1 MRITRRRPDRP
12 DPAWRSLGTNLE
24 VLEGRALLSST
35 NIHPYLP
42 FLPSDLPVTN
52 PATHRQI
59 PFFSV
64 APLAHQARL
73 NPQAQFVNNQGKIV
87 SGKDR
92 QGDEWTITVHGPGAV
107 IVTDISPNDG
117 ILDDNIDTIQLV
129 GTDPR
134 TTYVTGQTVASAHV
148 LTSGTV
154 LFNRLIDTSG
164 VKSIV
169 LNGFTLQETVTPP
182 AAAVGENTSLFL
194 NTGIYLTGGVGL
206 LQFHNIVATQNQA
219 QAIAPINIVIG
230 DPSTAPPTQDRPII
244 RLDEIFNTV
253 FNSSSTAIPT
263 GPQTTP
269 TVNILVNGQLH
280 GLDFISSTNQPDIPA
295 GDQFMFPVV
304 GTTGRTAIQAQ
315 GIDHLNVRG
324 SAVNVTAAR
333 ESVPFLNSFSGLE
346 HLGTATFGGNADAVG
361 LDVQGKVG
369 GVKFSK
375 GLGNPAGTGLSAT
388 KLGLPADQTGFP
400 AHGLLGGLVTARK
413 IGHVVAR
420 PANVIISQ
428 TPTNPDFVQLYRQGE
443 PAYFP
448 RNGNALTSAAIVS
461 AGSIGRTT
469 IVGNTSSSEIKAGF
483 DYPSFAAGLEGTRAP
498 SQIAPIGQRGDSI
511 NSAISATYRPYQH
524 LYGTSLD
531 TAGPGLL
538 KGQFRGVLYNTG
550 AVTSLGNKGS
560 GFFARHKVGY
570 LPPPQAPKRIHG
582 VLVR

>member
-1 MRITRRRPDRP
+1 MRFTRRRSDRP
-12 DPAWRSLGTNLE
+12 DPARRSLGTSLE

-35 NIHPYLP
+35 NVHPYLP
-42 FLPSDLPVTN
+42 FLPSDLPVSN
-52 PATHRQI
+52 PVTHQQI

-73 NPQAQFVNNQGKIV
+73 DPQAQFVNNAGKIV

-92 QGDEWTITVHGPGAV
+92 QGNEWTITVHGPGAV

-134 TTYVTGQTVASAHV
+134 KTYVTGQTVASARV

-169 LNGFTLQETVTPP
+169 LNGFTLQKTVTPP
-182 AAAVGENTSLFL
+182 AATASENASLFL

-206 LQFHNIVATQNQA
+206 LQFHNIVALQDQA
-219 QAIAPINIVIG
+219 LASAPINIVIG
-230 DPSTAPPTQDRPII
+230 DPATVLPTQDRPII

-253 FNSSSTAIPT
+253 FDSHSTAIPT
-263 GPQTTP
+263 SPQTTP

-280 GLDFISSTNQPDIPA
+280 GLDFVSSTNQPDLIA
-295 GDQFMFPVV
+295 GDQFMFPTV
-304 GTTGRTAIQAQ
+304 GTTGRTAIQALA
-315 GIDHLNVRG
+315 IDHLNVRG

-333 ESVPFLNSFSGLE
+333 ESDGLG
-346 HLGTATFGGNADAVG
+346 HLGTATFGGNADAVV
-361 LDVQGKVG
+361 LNVRGKVG

-375 GLGNPAGTGLSAT
+375 GLGNPTGTGLAAT

-400 AHGLLGGLVTARK
+400 ANGLPGGLVTARK

-448 RNGNALTSAAIVS
+448 RNGNALTSAAIIS

-469 IVGNTSSSEIKAGF
+469 LVGNTSSSEIKAG
-483 DYPSFAAGLEGTRAP
+483 LEGTRAP
-498 SQIAPIGQRGDSI
+498 SPVAPIEQGGDSI
-511 NSAISATYRPYQH
+511 NSAVSATSRPYQH
-524 LYGTSLD
+524 LYGTFLD
-531 TAGPGLL
+531 TAGLGLL
-538 KGQFRGVLYNTG
+538 KGQLKGALSHTGGVT
-550 AVTSLGNKGS
+550 ALGNQGS

-570 LPPPQAPKRIHG
+570 LPPPQAQKRIHG